1 MCTHSSLEPGNMS
14 HYEAKGTLKMFREII
29 MDCLGSSD
37 VTQEPRKAEN
47 FLQLVR
53 GMRGE
58 QGEIRETLK
67 RIRTPRVFTGFKDKG
82 AGASVIHLQGT

>member
-1 MCTHSSLEPGNMS
+1 MCPRSSLEPVNMS
-14 HYEAKGTLKMFREII
+14 RYEAKGTLKMFREII
-29 MDCLGSSD
+29 MDCLGGSE

-58 QGEIRETLK
+58 LGEIRETRK
-67 RIRTPRVFTGFKDKG
+67 RIRTPRAFSGFKDKG